1 MLAHPAVENSSDFMP
16 LDSSNEYP
24 RQSRVVGAQVDRMPS
39 EPEISL
45 SQENENIWQEN
56 SEFPSTREGTQDMD
70 AKIDA
75 ALEMVDRINTAQGSA
90 ETEKDNLDI
99 PAFLRNGM
107 KDLSL
112 S

>member
-1 MLAHPAVENSSDFMP
+1 
-16 LDSSNEYP
+16 
-24 RQSRVVGAQVDRMPS
+24 
-39 EPEISL
+39 
-45 SQENENIWQEN
+45 
-56 SEFPSTREGTQDMD
+56 MD

-75 ALEMVDRINTAQGSA
+75 ALEMVDRINTAQGASDA
-90 ETEKDNLDI
+90 DKDNLDI